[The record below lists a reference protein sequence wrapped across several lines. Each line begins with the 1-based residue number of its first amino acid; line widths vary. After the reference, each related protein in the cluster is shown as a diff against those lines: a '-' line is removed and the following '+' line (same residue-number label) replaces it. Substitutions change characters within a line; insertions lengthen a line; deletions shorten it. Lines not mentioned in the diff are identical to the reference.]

1 MLLTVREEISW
12 WHRDCY
18 SVSSIA
24 NSEFTDLWNAFSKSP
39 VWKGNNMLSFFHSM
53 KLLCQNRPISLAEPC
68 FLENSGKIRHVWRS
82 CLALFLQR
90 PRLPQPLPTSL
101 SPPSCPTSASSPRES
116 ALMVTYTWEEL
127 PENSNSIQILW
138 WRKEGKISF
147 EQTDIS
153 MSWYPGRTQHGN

>member
-1 MLLTVREEISW
+1 MRKSVDGTEIATLCRALLTQ
-12 WHRDCY
+12 
-18 SVSSIA
+18 SSQTYGMLSA
-24 NSEFTDLWNAFSKSP
+24 NHS
-39 VWKGNNMLSFFHSM
+39 VWKGNNMLSFLHSM
-53 KLLCQNRPISLAEPC
+53 KLLCQNQPISLAEPC
-68 FLENSGKIRHVWRS
+68 FLENSGKIRPVWRS

-90 PRLPQPLPTSL
+90 PRPPQPLPTSL
-101 SPPSCPTSASSPRES
+101 SPPSCPTSASPPRES

-127 PENSNSIQILW
+127 PENSNSSQILW